1 MTAPGSSGVGSTV
14 ATDAVASFTPELCRY
29 LAATRV
35 GDLPAEVVERTR
47 YLLLDGIAC
56 GLVGAQ
62 LPWARRAVAGTAA
75 VDRGSGATLWG
86 WGRDV
91 SPMAA
96 ALLNGTFVQGFELD
110 DFHPH
115 GALHSSSVVVPAAM
129 AAAEGRGGMDF
140 LDFLGALALGYETG
154 PRVGIAMGGARVT
167 VKGWHTGAVFGPFA
181 AAAAA
186 ASVYTLDAAGFESA
200 FGNAGT
206 RAGALMSAQ
215 YKSMVKRMHHGMA
228 AEAGLHGAALAAAG
242 FVGTERIIEHE
253 YGGLASTL
261 LGDDGPD
268 DLGRLSRGLGEE
280 WTMLDIG
287 IKRHACLIML
297 HSSIDALV
305 EQRTR
310 PGFDP
315 RCVERVIIHVSESV
329 EKRTSWQL
337 EPPGTPL
344 GSQMN
349 LRYAAAVALLDG
361 AAYVEQFTPESLARP
376 EVWELMDRIDVRHSP
391 EIDALGRD
399 RRFVT
404 HIDLHTTD
412 GAVDRL
418 TGAPPQDRPF
428 RGEDVVAKFRGLLD
442 RITDPGRVRAIEQFV
457 LDGGSGAQVGDLAQL
472 LRGEV
477 RPALSGV

>member
-1 MTAPGSSGVGSTV
+1 MIEVDGASPAQSSP
-14 ATDAVASFTPELCRY
+14 TPELCQF
-29 LAATRV
+29 LAEAEH
-35 GDLPAEVVERTR
+35 LPDVVLERSR

-62 LPWARRAVAGTAA
+62 LPWARRAVEGTAA

-91 SPMAA
+91 SPLAA

-115 GALHSSSVVVPAAM
+115 GALHSSSVVVTAAM
-129 AAAEGRGGMDF
+129 AAAEGRGGLDYPSF
-140 LDFLGALALGYETG
+140 LRALALGYETG

-167 VKGWHTGAVFGPFA
+167 VRGWHTGAVFGPFA

-186 ASVYTLDAAGFESA
+186 GAAYGLDAAGFESA

-206 RAGALMSAQ
+206 RAGGLMSAQ

-242 FVGTERIIEHE
+242 FIGTERVIEHE

-261 LGDDGPD
+261 LGDEGPE
-268 DLGRLSRGLGEE
+268 DLGLLTRGLGTE
-280 WTMLDIG
+280 WAMLDIG

-305 EQRTR
+305 EHREA
-310 PGFDP
+310 PSFDLD
-315 RCVERVIIHVSESV
+315 RIERVAIHVSESV
-329 EKRTSWQL
+329 FRRTSWRL
-337 EPPGTPL
+337 ERPGTPL
-344 GSQMN
+344 GAQMN
-349 LRYAAAVALLDG
+349 LRFAAAVALVDG
-361 AAYVEQFTPESLARP
+361 AAYVEQFTPASLARP
-376 EVWELMDRIDVRHSP
+376 EIWRLMDRIEVLNSP
-391 EIDALGRD
+391 EIDSLGRD

-404 HIDLHTTD
+404 YVDVRADD
-412 GAVDRL
+412 GNVVRL
-418 TGAPPQDRPF
+418 AGQPPQDRPF
-428 RGEDVVAKFRGLLD
+428 RGDDVVAKFRELTG
-442 RITDPGRVRAIEQFV
+442 RIMDSRRSRAIETLV
-457 LDGGSGAQVGDLAQL
+457 LEGGAGHEVGQLAEL
-472 LRGEV
+472 LREPV
-477 RPALSGV
+477 RPAIDGV